1 METPRSALRLPNSDL
16 PVHIFSVSELAR
28 EVKGLLET
36 GFPDIWVE
44 GEVSTP
50 KLYPSGHLY
59 FDLKDAD
66 AVVSAVMFGA
76 GRMRLPFTL
85 EHGLKVLA
93 RGRVSSYS
101 KSSKFQLVVSAIE
114 PRAMGALQLAFEQL
128 KKKLEA
134 EGLFAADRKRPIPRF
149 PKRVGV
155 VTSLQGAAIR
165 DILSVLKRRFAG
177 LDVLVHPV
185 KVQGDGAASE
195 IAAAIETLNAEFPD
209 LDVLLVGRGGGSLE
223 DLWAF
228 NEEVTAR
235 AIAASKIPVISCVGH
250 ETDFTIA
257 DFVADLR
264 APTPSVAAELVVAN
278 KKEVVEQLGR
288 LRTGLLRA
296 LRDVYEDRAR
306 ELDDLEHRLLT
317 ALGQWTEKRVAR
329 LKVAAG
335 KLDALS
341 PLAVLSRGYSIVFKD
356 GKAVRRPKD
365 VKPGDRIKV
374 RVHEGDFDAEVRHG
388 KGS

>member
-356 GKAVRRPKD
+356 GKAVRRPTD